1 MPSVI
6 IYYVYKKVH
15 YFAVLCFGKIDP
27 ELKGTDPKV
36 RTAKRPI
43 LNTHATSVHVGGDC
57 SGWLDVGWSMV
68 YDL

>member
-1 MPSVI
+1 MHV
-6 IYYVYKKVH
+6 
-15 YFAVLCFGKIDP
+15 IDP

-57 SGWLDVGWSMV
+57 SGWLDVDVG
-68 YDL
+68 

>member
-1 MPSVI
+1 MS
-6 IYYVYKKVH
+6 H
-15 YFAVLCFGKIDP
+15 TLIDP

-43 LNTHATSVHVGGDC
+43 LNTHATSVHAGGDC

>member
-1 MPSVI
+1 MPAQPAHNCRAQHTEVAQAAE
-6 IYYVYKKVH
+6 VAQEV
-15 YFAVLCFGKIDP
+15 AIDP

-57 SGWLDVGWSMV
+57 SGWLDVG
-68 YDL
+68 